1 MLRVREVPA
10 RVFVREGG
18 VLAAASG
25 KAKIAKRSPAGRLL
39 ALAALGVALGSGGMV
54 LSASMVLAE
63 NDDARESNIQEV
75 ARRTEQAR
83 LRNAAYTSTHTAPQ
97 ANAYAPAGNGWRLP
111 LTQMLPDGRLAQPQI
126 DLNPFRKS
134 ARKSTDGRRKIAG
147 TTSATLDVATG
158 VADRAQTFCVRLCD
172 GFHAP
177 IGYVRSS
184 GDLKAHEA
192 ICKAMNPGIPVKVF
206 RVAAGGAGIADAVA
220 ADGKRYGAL
229 PMAFSHEKSADPACR
244 PAIVQAGERRVS
256 LLRDIT
262 LRPGDSIVLD
272 GKVSTFTG
280 GSSWPYS
287 RRDFRDF
294 RTASELSKT
303 QRKQID
309 DQVGISRME
318 AQASSVRRQMRVRE
332 AQLQDDTIASD
343 AVLRGTV
350 DPTPREPVRLI
361 PLSVPKR

>member
-10 RVFVREGG
+10 RVFARDGE
-18 VLAAASG
+18 VLAAVSG
-25 KAKIAKRSPAGRLL
+25 KAKIARRNPAGRLL

-54 LSASMVLAE
+54 LTASMVLAE
-63 NDDARESNIQEV
+63 NDEAREANIREV
-75 ARRTEQAR
+75 ARQTEQAR
-83 LRNAAYTSTHTAPQ
+83 LRNAAYASTRPAPQ
-97 ANAYAPAGNGWRLP
+97 PTAYAPAGNGWRLP
-111 LTQMLPDGRLAQPQI
+111 LMQTLPDGRLTQPQI

-134 ARKSTDGRRKIAG
+134 AGKSADRQPRIAG
-147 TTSATLDVATG
+147 TTSASLDAVTG
-158 VADRAQTFCVRLCD
+158 AADRAQTFCVRLCD

-184 GDLKAHEA
+184 SDLKAHEA
-192 ICKAMNPGIPVKVF
+192 ICKAMNPGVPVKVF
-206 RVAAGGAGIADAVA
+206 RAAAGATGIADAVA
-220 ADGKRYGAL
+220 ADGKRYSAL

-262 LRPGDSIVLD
+262 LRPGDSVVLD

-294 RTASELSKT
+294 RTASELSKS

-309 DQVGISRME
+309 EQVGISRME
-318 AQASSVRRQMRVRE
+318 AQARSVRRQLRVRE
-332 AQLQDDTIASD
+332 AQLQDDAFASD
-343 AVLRGTV
+343 ALLRGTV
-350 DPTPREPVRLI
+350 EPTMREPVRLI
-361 PLSVPKR
+361 PLPVR

>member
-10 RVFVREGG
+10 RVFARDGE

-25 KAKIAKRSPAGRLL
+25 KTQVGRRGAAGRLL

-54 LSASMVLAE
+54 LTASMVLAE
-63 NDDARESNIQEV
+63 NDDARELNLQEI
-75 ARRTEQAR
+75 ARRNEQTR
-83 LRNAAYTSTHTAPQ
+83 LRNAAYASTHAAPQ
-97 ANAYAPAGNGWRLP
+97 AHAYAPAGNRWRLP

-126 DLNPFRKS
+126 ELNPFHKSTRKS
-134 ARKSTDGRRKIAG
+134 AARHHRVAG
-147 TTSATLDVATG
+147 TATASLDAVT
-158 VADRAQTFCVRLCD
+158 DRAQTFCVRLCD

-177 IGYVRSS
+177 IGYVRSPS
-184 GDLKAHEA
+184 DLKAHEA
-192 ICKAMNPGIPVKVF
+192 LCKAMNPGVPVKVF
-206 RVAAGGAGIADAVA
+206 RAAAGTAGIADAVA
-220 ADGKRYGAL
+220 ADGKRYSAL

-244 PAIVQAGERRVS
+244 PAIVQAGERRIS

-262 LRPGDSIVLD
+262 LRPGDSVVLD

-303 QRKQID
+303 QRQQID
-309 DQVGISRME
+309 ERVGISRME
-318 AQASSVRRQMRVRE
+318 AQSLGIRRQLRVRE
-332 AQLQDDTIASD
+332 ALLQDDTVASD
-343 AVLRGTV
+343 AILRGTIE
-350 DPTPREPVRLI
+350 PTTREPVRLI
-361 PLSVPKR
+361 PLPTR